1 MKEKKLIFV
10 IYLCEDGFLNKHQY
24 ETHFES
30 NHNGM
35 KPYKCIK
42 CDHIFTDKIESKR
55 QVGSVHDGS
64 KHFCTYCNSNFSKM
78 DYLNKHIATIHEG
91 KKTHLCYICKENLK

>member
-1 MKEKKLIFV
+1 MSDVRSHITQFHEGKKT
-10 IYLCEDGFLNKHQY
+10 LCKDGFLNKHQY

-42 CDHIFTDKIESKR
+42 CDDCFTDKIKLKR
-55 QVGSVHDGS
+55 HVGSVHDDS
-64 KHFCTYCNSNFSKM
+64 KHFCSYCKGS
-78 DYLNKHIATIHEG
+78 
-91 KKTHLCYICKENLK
+91 

>member
-1 MKEKKLIFV
+1 MSDVRRHITQFHDV
-10 IYLCEDGFLNKHQY
+10 CYVCEDGFLNKHQY

-42 CDHIFTDKIESKR
+42 CDDSFTDKIELKR
-55 QVGSVHDGS
+55 HVGSV
-64 KHFCTYCNSNFSKM
+64 M
-78 DYLNKHIATIHEG
+78 DFLIYGRN
-91 KKTHLCYICKENLK
+91 CYI